1 MQRFLHL
8 STLLLKSRRWII
20 TFNYEIDYA
29 DTHDIA
35 IIDNPDS
42 SSLLVRRT
50 GFPSSLNRDLLDR
63 SISTTILIIKIVQ
76 IFKSTFKNSINWD
89 VVGNELLIESVIYRE
104 LEISFVTFYRK
115 HFSFNSDEV
124 NKKRKKESKNER
136 SILYN
141 ALIIPVSDF
150 IRAHIVTTITLLW
163 MDKIN
168 EASIKIKTNSFY
180 TAFA

>member
-63 SISTTILIIKIVQ
+63 SISTTILIIIVQ
-76 IFKSTFKNSINWD
+76 IFRKFKNRVNWD
-89 VVGNELLIESVIYRE
+89 GKRIVGRKCNFIYRE

-124 NKKRKKESKNER
+124 NKKRKN
-136 SILYN
+136 
-141 ALIIPVSDF
+141 V
-150 IRAHIVTTITLLW
+150 
-163 MDKIN
+163 
-168 EASIKIKTNSFY
+168 KTNDRFY
-180 TAFA
+180 TTR

>member
-50 GFPSSLNRDLLDR
+50 GFPSSLNRDRFLDR
-63 SISTTILIIKIVQ
+63 SISTTILIIIVQ
-76 IFKSTFKNSINWD
+76 IFRKFKNRVNWD

-124 NKKRKKESKNER
+124 NKKRKN
-136 SILYN
+136 
-141 ALIIPVSDF
+141 V
-150 IRAHIVTTITLLW
+150 
-163 MDKIN
+163 
-168 EASIKIKTNSFY
+168 KTNDRFY
-180 TAFA
+180 TTR

>member
-50 GFPSSLNRDLLDR
+50 GFPSSLNRDRFLDR

-115 HFSFNSDEV
+115 HFSFSSDEV
-124 NKKRKKESKNER
+124 NKKRKN
-136 SILYN
+136 
-141 ALIIPVSDF
+141 V
-150 IRAHIVTTITLLW
+150 
-163 MDKIN
+163 
-168 EASIKIKTNSFY
+168 KTNDRFY
-180 TAFA
+180 TTR

>member
-50 GFPSSLNRDLLDR
+50 GFPSSLNRDRFLDR

-124 NKKRKKESKNER
+124 NKKRKN
-136 SILYN
+136 
-141 ALIIPVSDF
+141 V
-150 IRAHIVTTITLLW
+150 
-163 MDKIN
+163 
-168 EASIKIKTNSFY
+168 KTNDRFY
-180 TAFA
+180 TTR

>member
-89 VVGNELLIESVIYRE
+89 VVGIELLIEST
-104 LEISFVTFYRK
+104 ISFITNWKSPSLRFIENTFRSTQMK
-115 HFSFNSDEV
+115 LI
-124 NKKRKKESKNER
+124 KKER
-136 SILYN
+136 
-141 ALIIPVSDF
+141 
-150 IRAHIVTTITLLW
+150 
-163 MDKIN
+163 M
-168 EASIKIKTNSFY
+168 
-180 TAFA
+180 

>member
-50 GFPSSLNRDLLDR
+50 GFPSSLNRDRFLDR

-115 HFSFNSDEV
+115 HFSFSSDEV
-124 NKKRKKESKNER
+124 NKKRKK
-136 SILYN
+136 
-141 ALIIPVSDF
+141 V
-150 IRAHIVTTITLLW
+150 
-163 MDKIN
+163 
-168 EASIKIKTNSFY
+168 KTNDRFY
-180 TAFA
+180 TTR

>member
-50 GFPSSLNRDLLDR
+50 GFPSSLNRDRFLDR
-63 SISTTILIIKIVQ
+63 SISTTILIIIVQ
-76 IFKSTFKNSINWD
+76 IFRKFKNRVNWD
-89 VVGNELLIESVIYRE
+89 GKRIVGRKCNFIYRE

-115 HFSFNSDEV
+115 HFSFSSDEV

-163 MDKIN
+163 MNKIN

>member
-89 VVGNELLIESVIYRE
+89 VVGNELLIESVI
-104 LEISFVTFYRK
+104 SFITNWKSPSLRFIENTFRSAQMK
-115 HFSFNSDEV
+115 LI
-124 NKKRKKESKNER
+124 KKERK
-136 SILYN
+136 
-141 ALIIPVSDF
+141 
-150 IRAHIVTTITLLW
+150 
-163 MDKIN
+163 
-168 EASIKIKTNSFY
+168 
-180 TAFA
+180 

>member
-63 SISTTILIIKIVQ
+63 SISTTILIITSVQ
-76 IFKSTFKNSINWD
+76 IFRNTFKNRVNWD
-89 VVGNELLIESVIYRE
+89 GNELLVESAI
-104 LEISFVTFYRK
+104 
-115 HFSFNSDEV
+115 
-124 NKKRKKESKNER
+124 
-136 SILYN
+136 
-141 ALIIPVSDF
+141 
-150 IRAHIVTTITLLW
+150 
-163 MDKIN
+163 
-168 EASIKIKTNSFY
+168 
-180 TAFA
+180 